1 MDFAAKQR
9 GSALEDSTLHFHEAH
24 KSVVPCHFIFH
35 SPPDDGEKASLLAKL
50 SDLRRAVPVDEEVI
64 LGYNLDQSW
73 LGSWQFRFLDTG
85 AEMHRVTFDVKQIKS
100 AMINGKV
107 TNGNVMALP
116 VQVSFSALTK
126 VVDKVINIFFL
137 YF

>member
-1 MDFAAKQR
+1 MRAA
-9 GSALEDSTLHFHEAH
+9 
-24 KSVVPCHFIFH
+24 I
-35 SPPDDGEKASLLAKL
+35 
-50 SDLRRAVPVDEEVI
+50 PVDQEVI

-73 LGSWQFRFLDTG
+73 LEDQFRILDTG